1 MKTQTL
7 LFTGLSMAALLV
19 GCNSGTSD
27 TTTAFDTTAT
37 SDTTAAVGTDKPT
50 KKIQKVG
57 LVFDIGG
64 RGDQSF
70 NDASASGLDR
80 AKKEFR
86 LNVQELEPS
95 KGGENREQLLRLMAG
110 QDFGLIYAVG
120 FAFADSV
127 KAVAASYPDVKFAQI
142 DSVVDLPNVTS
153 LTFAEQE
160 GSYLVG
166 AAAALKSQTKNIGF
180 IGGVEVP
187 LIQKF
192 EAGYVAGAKAIDPN
206 ITVQV
211 KYITQPPDFA
221 GFADAAKGKEIGKA
235 MYGEGADVVYHA
247 AGGSGAGLFDAAV
260 EAGDNRWVI
269 GVDSDQYLTAS
280 AAQKP
285 HILTSMIKRVE
296 VSVYN
301 TTKDFVDGT
310 FTPGEKVFNLKVDG
324 VGYATSNGAALTPE
338 IQTKLESLKA
348 QIISGAI
355 KVPSVP

>member
-1 MKTQTL
+1 MKLRSSL
-7 LFTGLSMAALLV
+7 LATFATIGLVTAGSS
-19 GCNSGTSD
+19 SGTL
-27 TTTAFDTTAT
+27 AAT
-37 SDTTAAVGTDKPT
+37 KSKP
-50 KKIQKVG
+50 KVG

-70 NDASASGLDR
+70 NDSAAKGLDR
-80 AKKEFR
+80 AKAKFG
-86 LNVQELEPS
+86 LATKELEPS

-110 QDFGLIYAVG
+110 QNYGLIYAVG

-127 KAVAASYPDVKFAQI
+127 KAVAPSYPNVKFAQI
-142 DSVVDLPNVTS
+142 DSVVDLPNVSS

-166 AAAALKSQTKNIGF
+166 AAAALKSKTKSIGF

-206 ITVQV
+206 IKIAV
-211 KYITQPPDFA
+211 KYISQPPDFS
-221 GFADAAKGKEIGKA
+221 GFTDAAKGKEIGKS
-235 MYGEGADVVYHA
+235 MYDDGADVVYHA

-260 EAGDNRWVI
+260 EAGADHWAI

-285 HILTSMIKRVE
+285 HILTSMLKRVD
-296 VSVYN
+296 VSVYETAKGFSEN
-301 TTKDFVDGT
+301 KLAA
-310 FTPGEKVFNLKVDG
+310 GERVFNLKVNG
-324 VGYATSNGAALTPE
+324 VGYATSNKKALTPT
-338 IQTKLESLKA
+338 ITKRLESLKA
-348 QIISGAI
+348 KIISGAV
-355 KVPSVP
+355 KVPSTP